1 MGIPASF
8 EILRNWSVKP
18 LRKDAGQKNKNK
30 TGGVRARVSLSK
42 HLLKWDLHNPKY
54 YYII

>member
-18 LRKDAGQKNKNK
+18 LRKDVGQKNKNK
-30 TGGVRARVSLSK
+30 TEKFVHVLVWAS
-42 HLLKWDLHNPKY
+42 
-54 YYII
+54 IC